1 MSSDSVRRSKAFNA
15 EYRTIAED
23 CLRKAQT
30 VENDD
35 ERPFW
40 LNLAQSWLQLA
51 QHSTR
56 RRADI
61 ESEKPPVD

>member
-1 MSSDSVRRSKAFNA
+1 MSADSVRPANAFNT

-30 VENDD
+30 VENDH
-35 ERPFW
+35 EKPFW

-51 QHSTR
+51 QHSWRKTVR
-56 RRADI
+56 VDAD
-61 ESEKPPVD
+61 ERPLD

>member
-1 MSSDSVRRSKAFNA
+1 MSADSVRRANGFNT

-30 VENDD
+30 VESDD
-35 ERPFW
+35 EKPFW

-51 QHSTR
+51 QQSLRKTVR
-56 RRADI
+56 VDADERALD
-61 ESEKPPVD
+61 

>member
-1 MSSDSVRRSKAFNA
+1 MSSDSVRRSNAFNT

-23 CLRKAQT
+23 CLRKART

-56 RRADI
+56 RSGDVEA
-61 ESEKPPVD
+61 ETPPVD